1 MVAEY
6 DRDLGQ
12 LYEKIVGA
20 RDALDRD
27 TKRMTSEGYVQG
39 FGETAEIVPK
49 VLSVRDLGL
58 IFDTIINER
67 VDSNAAA
74 YANQDMYDDQIALA
88 EVGSL
93 SYEEFK
99 KSIVRLS
106 TLCAVQSERVR
117 MSPNEVLDEQDRLL
131 ESSGGEAPAEWD

>member
-1 MVAEY
+1 M
-6 DRDLGQ
+6 
-12 LYEKIVGA
+12 GA

-67 VDSNAAA
+67 VDGNAAA
-74 YANQDMYDDQIALA
+74 YSNQDMNDDQIALA

-106 TLCAVQSERVR
+106 TLCAV
-117 MSPNEVLDEQDRLL
+117 
-131 ESSGGEAPAEWD
+131 

>member
-1 MVAEY
+1 M
-6 DRDLGQ
+6 
-12 LYEKIVGA
+12 
-20 RDALDRD
+20 
-27 TKRMTSEGYVQG
+27 QG

-67 VDSNAAA
+67 VDGNAAA
-74 YANQDMYDDQIALA
+74 YSNQDMYDDQIALA

-106 TLCAVQSERVR
+106 TLCAV
-117 MSPNEVLDEQDRLL
+117 
-131 ESSGGEAPAEWD
+131 

>member
-1 MVAEY
+1 MAEY

-20 RDALDRD
+20 KDALDRD

-67 VDSNAAA
+67 VDSSVAA
-74 YANQDMYDDQIALA
+74 YSGNADIYDDQMALA

-106 TLCAVQSERVR
+106 TLCAV
-117 MSPNEVLDEQDRLL
+117 
-131 ESSGGEAPAEWD
+131 